1 MTFQSQSVR
10 PAGLVWNAGGW
21 FGAQLGGSCWIAI
34 CAGLLGGR
42 DAAVAMAVLAI
53 FGIANGGGTA
63 LWLARR
69 RLSAYRAMQALM
81 GLLGAAGLL
90 AVLVIERSGLWGV
103 VQGQGGTVSGG
114 TVSAGQ
120 MYLLIP
126 AVTLALM
133 VLFRSLQRRAV
144 AARRTGADHSTG

>member
-1 MTFQSQSVR
+1 MTSQSHSAP

-34 CAGLLGGR
+34 CAGLLGGQ
-42 DAAVAMAVLAI
+42 DAVVAMAVLAI
-53 FGIANGGGTA
+53 FGIANGGGAA

-69 RLSAYRAMQALM
+69 RVPAYGAMQALM
-81 GLLGAAGLL
+81 GLLGVAGVL

-103 VQGQGGTVSGG
+103 VQGQGGTVS
-114 TVSAGQ
+114 AGQ

-133 VLFRSLQRRAV
+133 ALFRSLQRRAV
-144 AARRTGADHSTG
+144 AAGRTGAGHSTG

>member
-1 MTFQSQSVR
+1 MTFQSHSAP

-53 FGIANGGGTA
+53 FGIANGGGAA

-81 GLLGAAGLL
+81 GLLGAAGVS

-103 VQGQGGTVSGG
+103 VQDQGG

-133 VLFRSLQRRAV
+133 ALFRSLQRRAV

>member
-1 MTFQSQSVR
+1 MTFQSHSPP

-34 CAGLLGGR
+34 CAGLLGGQ

-53 FGIANGGGTA
+53 FGIANGGGAA

-81 GLLGAAGLL
+81 GLLGAAGVS

-103 VQGQGGTVSGG
+103 VQDQGG

-133 VLFRSLQRRAV
+133 ALFRSLQRRAV

>member
-1 MTFQSQSVR
+1 MTFQSHSAP

-34 CAGLLGGR
+34 CAGLLGGQ

-53 FGIANGGGTA
+53 FGIANGGGAA

-69 RLSAYRAMQALM
+69 HVSAYRAMQALM
-81 GLLGAAGLL
+81 GLLGAAGVL

-103 VQGQGGTVSGG
+103 VQGQGGTVS
-114 TVSAGQ
+114 TGQ

-133 VLFRSLQRRAV
+133 ALFRSLQRRAV
-144 AARRTGADHSTG
+144 AAGRAGADHSTG